1 VVAIQITAVVLVSS
15 VIALGLTLLAVQG
28 LNTGLPVSLSPT
40 LVIGTIAAVLVFSL
54 LAGLLSI
61 RRIARID
68 PATAV
73 GAR

>member
-1 VVAIQITAVVLVSS
+1 MLVASA
-15 VIALGLTLLAVQG
+15 IALGLTVLAVQG
-28 LNTGLPVSLSPT
+28 LNTGIPVNLDPG
-40 LVIGTIAAVLVFSL
+40 LIGGTVLAVWAFSL

-68 PATAV
+68 PASAV